1 MNGWSP
7 PDDGAYKTN
16 CRAVVDSNSGH
27 VGMDIIVRNSA
38 RDVLACYSQMLEVN
52 LSTKI
57 AKLVAIQKGFQFGIE
72 CDLTP
77 SKIETDNAR
86 VVKWINLG
94 LHRDTDY
101 GTLLLYID
109 VMNAETRGMSFSHI
123 SSLANKAA
131 LSLTKNELIIVED
144 RFWMEE
150 YPGCIRRIV
159 EAKKSG

>member
-16 CRAVVDSNSGH
+16 CRVVVDSNSGH
-27 VGMDIIVRNSA
+27 VGTGIIVRNSA
-38 RDVLACYSQMLEVN
+38 RDVLACYSKMLEVN
-52 LSTKI
+52 L
-57 AKLVAIQKGFQFGIE
+57 
-72 CDLTP
+72 
-77 SKIETDNAR
+77 N
-86 VVKWINLG
+86 
-94 LHRDTDY
+94 
-101 GTLLLYID
+101 ID

-131 LSLTKNELIIVED
+131 LSLTKNELIIIED

-159 EAKKSG
+159 EAKKPG